1 MFVEFVNL
9 STSLKKFLETIESD
23 LTLEIFDIMNELLS
37 NETLNNILNNFD
49 DRDFNA
55 MNEAL
60 EEYYDKDFVSKK
72 DLRAFRYV

>member
-49 DRDFNA
+49 YRDFNA